1 MSVAFKLVPKQNN
14 LVSPPDIKYYPCA
27 VSKGEADLDSLADI
41 VSSRSSMSRADCYGV
56 IIGLTEAIGEALA
69 DGKIV
74 RIDALGTFQ
83 ITIQGTAAKTQ
94 DELGKATIKGTKIVY
109 RPSKKM
115 KKRLEGI
122 NFKRIR

>member
-1 MSVAFKLVPKQNN
+1 MSVSFKLVPKQNN
-14 LVSPPDIKYYPCA
+14 LVSPPEVKWYPCA
-27 VSKGEADLDSLADI
+27 VSKGEADLDSLADV

-83 ITIQGTAAKTQ
+83 ITIQGTAA
-94 DELGKATIKGTKIVY
+94 DSPEELGKSTIKGTKIVY

-115 KKRLEGI
+115 KKRLENI
-122 NFKRIR
+122 NFKRLR

>member
-1 MSVAFKLVPKQNN
+1 MAVSFKLVPKQNN
-14 LVSPPDIKYYPCA
+14 LVSPPEVKYYPCA
-27 VSKGEADLDSLADI
+27 VSKGEADLDSLADV

-56 IIGLTEAIGEALA
+56 IIGLTEAISEALL

-83 ITIQGTAAKTQ
+83 ITIQGTAAENPE
-94 DELGKATIKGTKIVY
+94 ELGKSTIKGTKIVY

-115 KKRLEGI
+115 KKRLNAI
-122 NFKRIR
+122 TFRRMR

>member
-83 ITIQGTAAKTQ
+83 ITIQGTAAQTQ

>member
-1 MSVAFKLVPKQNN
+1 MAVSFKLVPKQNN
-14 LVSPPDIKYYPCA
+14 LVAPPEVKYYPCA
-27 VSKGEADLDSLADI
+27 VSKGEADLDSLADV

-83 ITIQGTAAKTQ
+83 ITIQGTAA
-94 DELGKATIKGTKIVY
+94 DSPEELGKSTIKGTKIVY

-115 KKRLEGI
+115 KKRLENI
-122 NFKRIR
+122 NFKRLR

>member
-1 MSVAFKLVPKQNN
+1 MSVSFKLVPKQNN
-14 LVSPPDIKYYPCA
+14 LVSPPEVKYYPCA
-27 VSKGEADLDSLADI
+27 VSKGEADLDSLADV

-83 ITIQGTAAKTQ
+83 ITIQGTAA
-94 DELGKATIKGTKIVY
+94 DSPEELGKSTIKGTKIV
-109 RPSKKM
+109 
-115 KKRLEGI
+115 
-122 NFKRIR
+122 

>member
-1 MSVAFKLVPKQNN
+1 MAVAFKLVPKKNN
-14 LVSPPDIKYYPCA
+14 LVAPPEVKQYPCA
-27 VSKGEADLDSLADI
+27 VSKGEADLDSLADV

-83 ITIQGTAAKTQ
+83 ITIQGTAA
-94 DELGKATIKGTKIVY
+94 DSPEELGKSTIKGTKIIY

-115 KKRLEGI
+115 KKRLENI
-122 NFKRIR
+122 NFKRLR